1 MLNGP
6 AIVNGGDNV
15 YDRAICFDAPVEFDT
30 GLYAQGERTL
40 QDLRNS
46 LMRRLG
52 FAAMIA
58 NPLPDMVALLNE
70 FLQDAQSQLYW
81 RYDPLRTERW
91 WGIQTTP
98 GKRIYDVPI
107 DCTKALNFRKI
118 RWAGVADSGGIHF
131 KKWAQNTAFAL
142 NDYVLPLSNTGLVYR
157 VTVAGTTPVGAEP
170 AWPSAVG
177 QTVTNGPVTFVAADF
192 PQAQWYPLVQG
203 IDPTEYTIL
212 PTSQRPQKFELRE
225 YLEIFPAPDTYY
237 TIWIRGHM
245 GLTRFT
251 QDADKAT
258 IDSDLLF
265 LLALAN
271 AKAHYSQPDARAIG
285 QQCELMLRKLNAG
298 TFGVKKYVPGDK
310 RPAVVPRPR
319 IV

>member
-15 YDRAICFDAPVEFDT
+15 YDRPICFDAPVEFDT
-30 GLYAQGERTL
+30 SLYAYPDRTL

-52 FAAMIA
+52 FAAMVA

-70 FLQDAQSQLYW
+70 FLQDAQEQLYW
-81 RYDPLRTERW
+81 RYPTLRTERW
-91 WGIQTTP
+91 WAIQTTP

-107 DCTKALNFRKI
+107 DCTKALDFRKI

-131 KKWAQNTAFAL
+131 KAWAQSTAYAL
-142 NDYVLPLSNTGLVYR
+142 NDYVMPSHSTGYCYR
-157 VTVAGTTPVGAEP
+157 VTTAGTTGVAEP
-170 AWPSAVG
+170 TWPTTPGSTVVDG
-177 QTVTNGPVTFVAADF
+177 TVTFTAAEF

-237 TIWIRGHM
+237 VIWIKGHM
-245 GLTRFT
+245 GLRRFT

-258 IDSDLLF
+258 IDSHPLF

-285 QQCELMLRKLNAG
+285 QQCEVMLRKLNAG
-298 TFGVKKYVPGDK
+298 TFGVKRFIPGEK
-310 RPAVVPRPR
+310 AKAVVPRPR
-319 IV
+319 MA